1 MFDNISNPEIQKR
14 AAHHRQLTPK
24 FKTEK
29 VLTFII
35 KSLFN

>member
-1 MFDNISNPEIQKR
+1 MILSKKR

-35 KSLFN
+35 KYLFN